1 MRSLKKHNEDLWLD
15 PVVQKSDVVCIQEI
29 WLEDHE
35 SEDDRYLPENFKG
48 LFCCQGR
55 GKGIAIFVRNNIFS
69 SNYLGTSHATSTLQM
84 MKLIMPTLDIIN
96 VYRSKEQP
104 LSEVKRLLESVVEPR
119 KPTLVLG
126 DFNFCYLKE
135 KNCVSQWLEG
145 VGFHQVVSSATH
157 IEGGLL
163 DHAYLLLPDETA
175 VLIGQYDNYFT
186 DHDTIVLLLPP
197 VMRPTP

>member
-1 MRSLKKHNEDLWLD
+1 
-15 PVVQKSDVVCIQEI
+15 
-29 WLEDHE
+29 
-35 SEDDRYLPENFKG
+35 
-48 LFCCQGR
+48 
-55 GKGIAIFVRNNIFS
+55 
-69 SNYLGTSHATSTLQM
+69 M

-145 VGFHQVVSSATH
+145 VGCHQVVSSATH

-197 VMRPTP
+197 VMRPTHEA